1 MKNKFTNKTN
11 YILGIM
17 LTLVIIIA
25 VILASVTAGRQQK
38 GPFHTNGEYAQG
50 IDVSS
55 HNGEIDWQTVS
66 ENTEFAIIR
75 AGYRGYGNEGTITE
89 DKNFKENIENANAA
103 GLPVG
108 VYFYTQAVNEKEA
121 EEEAEFVI
129 KLLHK
134 MQTALPVFI
143 DFEYPYDASGN
154 PCGRMYDAKLS
165 RDQATANI
173 NAFCKKIRH
182 AGFDAGVYS
191 SSSVYNFHLSV
202 GDFDDDTCIW
212 VADYN
217 KAVTFTGEY
226 DIWQYS
232 KTGSCPG
239 VNSKYCDVNRWYSK
253 K

>member
-1 MKNKFTNKTN
+1 MKEKTKSRIN

-17 LTLVIIIA
+17 LTIIIITA
-25 VILASVTAGRQQK
+25 VILAQVTAGSRSDS
-38 GPFHTNGEYAQG
+38 PFNKNEEFAQG

-55 HNGEIDWQTVS
+55 HNGEIDWGTAA

-75 AGYRGYGNEGTITE
+75 AGYRGYGEAGTITE
-89 DKNFKENIENANAA
+89 DKKFKENIKNALKE

-129 KLLHK
+129 KLLHGHNIN
-134 MQTALPVFI
+134 LPVFI

-154 PCGRMYDAKLS
+154 PCGRMYNAKLS
-165 RDQATANI
+165 KEQATANI
-173 NAFCKKIRH
+173 NAFCRKIEK
-182 AGFDAGVYS
+182 AGYKSGVYS
-191 SSSVYNFHLSV
+191 SSNVYNFHLSAD
-202 GDFDDDTCIW
+202 DFDDGTCIW

-217 KAVTFTGEY
+217 KSVKFTGEY

-232 KTGSCPG
+232 KTGSCAG
-239 VNSKYCDVNRWYSK
+239 VNSKYCDVNRWYLK
-253 K
+253 